1 MSASDT
7 ELLDALAEEGIH
19 MELRGD
25 LEAGQLYISL
35 GGAFLEQAA
44 GLPADTWYSMD
55 MSAIYEDM
63 GLDYGALMEMT
74 TGDVDYTAL
83 LSLLLSTVEPN
94 DKDTAYSELTQAV
107 DLAAQLLR
115 DDAWAV
121 SGNDR
126 ILHYALEQDAWPP
139 TSPSPS
145 PCGEMTYPPMTCP

>member
-1 MSASDT
+1 
-7 ELLDALAEEGIH
+7 
-19 MELRGD
+19 
-25 LEAGQLYISL
+25 
-35 GGAFLEQAA
+35 
-44 GLPADTWYSMD
+44 
-55 MSAIYEDM
+55 
-63 GLDYGALMEMT
+63 MEMT